1 MQIMIKSIKKKG
13 EKMKKNQ
20 IYTRK
25 RHEALAK
32 SLEKYIKLQK
42 NMNNFS
48 GGISGAVGLA
58 ESFLLISA
66 YTKFGEAAS
75 VFFLYVFMVLD
86 TALVAGVPFL
96 FEMKIFQKIAS
107 CFPETGKLTIYGRN
121 DLARDILKIMSDSE
135 RSPEQA
141 YLECRKKIYLSID
154 PKNRLNFKEQKA
166 QKISA
171 RKRTEMFLEN
181 NNIPLLITDKEEK
194 NEEIHS

>member
-1 MQIMIKSIKKKG
+1 
-13 EKMKKNQ
+13 MKKYQ

-25 RHEALAK
+25 RHEALAR

-42 NMNNFS
+42 AVDNFF
-48 GGISGAVGLA
+48 GVICGAVGFV

-66 YTKFGEAAS
+66 YTKLGEASS

-86 TALVAGVPFL
+86 IALVTGLPFL
-96 FEMKIFQKIAS
+96 FRMKIFQKIAS
-107 CFPETGKLTIYGRN
+107 CFPETEKLAIYGRN
-121 DLARDILKIMSDSE
+121 ELASDIIETMADREK
-135 RSPEQA
+135 SPEQA

-154 PKNRLNFKEQKA
+154 PKNYLNFKKRKV

-171 RKRTEMFLEN
+171 RKRTEIFLEK

>member
-1 MQIMIKSIKKKG
+1 MIEFIKKKG
-13 EKMKKNQ
+13 EKMKKYQ

-42 NMNNFS
+42 NMDNFY
-48 GGISGAVGLA
+48 

-66 YTKFGEAAS
+66 YMKLGEAAS

-86 TALVAGVPFL
+86 IALVTGAPFL
-96 FEMKIFQKIAS
+96 FRMKIFQKIAF
-107 CFPETGKLTIYGRN
+107 CFPETEKLAIYGRN
-121 DLARDILKIMSDSE
+121 DLASDIIEIMADRKKSS
-135 RSPEQA
+135 EQA

-154 PKNRLNFKEQKA
+154 PKNYLNFKEQKA
-166 QKISA
+166 KKISA
-171 RKRTEMFLEN
+171 RKRTEIFLEKN
-181 NNIPLLITDKEEK
+181 YISLLITDKEEK